1 MRALSNKDEELIKIV
16 KNILQYS
23 EDAEVNNVFIEFID
37 ESFMNIILNKTER
50 NEFSLEVIDILS
62 YIRVDWSEIIKK
74 HDLIKFYEEN
84 LQELSGNPLTKMSPF
99 QSPNDNE
106 EYLLRVIDFLTNVS
120 SNKSSAK
127 PIAQSKIV
135 TLLYQNLKRTTH
147 CDIIFAIVSCLY
159 QLMPWEET
167 RSHIISNDDLIATI
181 IQFLKREEKD
191 ISFVS
196 LRFLEIVQLYDKKK
210 AERIKRKKFK
220 AQYREF
226 TNALKEIKNKLNENI
241 GYDYEEEDEDN
252 VARQVDYNDDDG
264 FMNNYKYH

>member
-1 MRALSNKDEELIKIV
+1 MTNKDCELIKIV

-23 EDAEVNNVFIEFID
+23 EDAEINDVFIEFID
-37 ESFMNIILNKTER
+37 DSFMEIILNKSDR
-50 NEFSLEVIDILS
+50 SEFTLEIIDILS
-62 YIRVDWSEIIKK
+62 YIRVNWSDTLTK
-74 HDLIKFYEEN
+74 HNLIQFFEEN
-84 LQELSGNPLTKMSPF
+84 LQELSGNPLSKINSF
-99 QSPNDNE
+99 QSSTNTE

-120 SNKSSAK
+120 SIKFCAK
-127 PIAQSKIV
+127 VLEKSKII

-167 RSHIISNDDLIATI
+167 RSHIISNDDLITTI
-181 IQFLKREEKD
+181 IKFLKREEKD

-196 LRFLEIVQLYDKKK
+196 LRFLEIVQLYDRKK

-220 AQYREF
+220 AQFREF

-241 GYDYEEEDEDN
+241 GYDYDEEDEDD

-264 FMNNYKYH
+264 LMGNYKYH